1 MRFYL
6 KQFSALSKHWGF
18 LMTST
23 STKVTSKPNTVIT
36 IQSFQRLSANL
47 SFLHPL
53 QHDSFSLIAPYFY
66 NATLF
71 CLWSLLLS
79 SVFAHVA
86 PRSAWPVCKKWRQ
99 TKVDTQRERPVLCR
113 EQLVF
118 FCIRNLLDTE
128 NMQRSDQPK
137 KNRNAHDAGIR
148 LVTLFPSILKQKWC
162 MTTMFFSPWGS
173 LRTNQ

>member
-1 MRFYL
+1 MRFCL

-18 LMTST
+18 LMTS
-23 STKVTSKPNTVIT
+23 STKVTSKLNTVIT
-36 IQSFQRLSANL
+36 IQSFQRFSANF

-53 QHDSFSLIAPYFY
+53 QQLDSFSLIAPYFY

-86 PRSAWPVCKKWRQ
+86 PRSAWPVCKKRRQ
-99 TKVDTQRERPVLCR
+99 TKVDTQRERPVLWR

-118 FCIRNLLDTE
+118 FCIRNLIDNG

-162 MTTMFFSPWGS
+162 MTTTFFSPWGS